1 MDAKPTKAL
10 DEAAFNLKRKRAT
23 LHVAPLTGVLAPNS
37 VPSNTQGTPGSPWM
51 PFTTILV
58 AVRNMVPLDN
68 KFQII
73 QHYEQFVVCKVA
85 QINAYVL
92 NNKGLFDPMVPQIIS
107 IFYFDPTINKT
118 YILVP
123 HFFLRLPNKS
133 QRLNLTP
140 NDVYGG
146 PTLRVFHHK
155 SY

>member
-58 AVRNMVPLDN
+58 AIRNMVPLDN

-107 IFYFDPTINKT
+107 IFHFCPTINTFIQTNKPRKIMGKKT
-118 YILVP
+118 PEIK
-123 HFFLRLPNKS
+123 RSNK
-133 QRLNLTP
+133 RKKYFTNP
-140 NDVYGG
+140 D
-146 PTLRVFHHK
+146 
-155 SY
+155 